1 MMEETLEKTLEKL
14 KFALEKVNEE
24 LTNLSVYN
32 FIYDPDMVE
41 KIKQLNADKISL
53 ENKIKSLED
62 IKEWMKY

>member
-1 MMEETLEKTLEKL
+1 MEETVEKTLEKL

-41 KIKQLNADKISL
+41 KIKQLNADKMSL

-62 IKEWMKY
+62 TKNE

>member
-1 MMEETLEKTLEKL
+1 MEEMLEKL

-32 FIYDPDMVE
+32 FVYDPAMVE

>member
-1 MMEETLEKTLEKL
+1 MMKETLEKL
-14 KFALEKVNEE
+14 KFDLEKVNEE

-32 FIYDPDMVE
+32 FMYDPDMVE

-62 IKEWMKY
+62 IKE

>member
-1 MMEETLEKTLEKL
+1 MKETLEKL

-62 IKEWMKY
+62 IKE

>member
-1 MMEETLEKTLEKL
+1 MKETLEKL
-14 KFALEKVNEE
+14 KFDLEKVNEE

-62 IKEWMKY
+62 IKE

>member
-1 MMEETLEKTLEKL
+1 MKETLEKL
-14 KFALEKVNEE
+14 KFDLEKVNEE

-32 FIYDPDMVE
+32 FMYDPDMVE

-62 IKEWMKY
+62 MKE

>member
-1 MMEETLEKTLEKL
+1 MKETLEKL

-24 LTNLSVYN
+24 LKNLSVYN
-32 FIYDPDMVE
+32 FMYDPDMVE

>member
-32 FIYDPDMVE
+32 FVYDPDMVE

-62 IKEWMKY
+62 IKE

>member
-1 MMEETLEKTLEKL
+1 MEETIEKTLEKL

-41 KIKQLNADKISL
+41 KIKQLNTDKISL

-62 IKEWMKY
+62 IKE

>member
-1 MMEETLEKTLEKL
+1 MEEMLEKL

-32 FIYDPDMVE
+32 FMYDPDMVE

>member
-1 MMEETLEKTLEKL
+1 MEETIEKTLEKL

-41 KIKQLNADKISL
+41 KIKQLNADKINL

-62 IKEWMKY
+62 IKE

>member
-1 MMEETLEKTLEKL
+1 MMEETLEKL

-32 FIYDPDMVE
+32 FMYDPDMVE

-62 IKEWMKY
+62 IKE

>member
-1 MMEETLEKTLEKL
+1 MMEETLEKL

-32 FIYDPDMVE
+32 FVYDPDMVE
-41 KIKQLNADKISL
+41 KIKQLNADKINL

-62 IKEWMKY
+62 TKE

>member
-1 MMEETLEKTLEKL
+1 MEETLEKL
-14 KFALEKVNEE
+14 KFDLEKVNKE

-32 FIYDPDMVE
+32 FVYDPDMVE

-62 IKEWMKY
+62 TKE

>member
-1 MMEETLEKTLEKL
+1 MEEMLEKTLEKL

-62 IKEWMKY
+62 IKE

>member
-1 MMEETLEKTLEKL
+1 MEETIEKTLEKL

>member
-1 MMEETLEKTLEKL
+1 MEETLEKTLEKL
-14 KFALEKVNEE
+14 KFDLEKVNEE

-62 IKEWMKY
+62 IKE

>member
-1 MMEETLEKTLEKL
+1 MEETIEKTLEKL

-32 FIYDPDMVE
+32 FIYDPAMVE

-62 IKEWMKY
+62 IKE